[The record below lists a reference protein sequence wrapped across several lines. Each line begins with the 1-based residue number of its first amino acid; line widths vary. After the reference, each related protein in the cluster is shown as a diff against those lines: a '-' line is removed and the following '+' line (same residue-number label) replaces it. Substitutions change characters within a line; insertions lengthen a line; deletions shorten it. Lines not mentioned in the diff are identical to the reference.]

1 MDRKVDDYLVHAFRK
16 ILRPLVKILVRS
28 GMRYDEFCQLVKGV
42 YIESG
47 IRDGIGLPGEPTISK
62 VAVATGIGKRD
73 VEAYVTDS
81 ARQIQPKK
89 TIQAALSEI
98 LHRWHTDPFYLG
110 PYGVPLEIEFASARG
125 RSFTD
130 LASSVDP
137 TIEPGILL
145 EELLKSGAVT
155 NSGELHLKVLS
166 RTFLVPEPMSP
177 VMLEYFGNTIT
188 NLTTTLEFNMD
199 PDRGAKRLQ
208 RSVYA
213 DRGLTA
219 SQIEQFESF
228 AKTKSQEFMVDIDNW
243 LADNFPKTETPDGPL
258 FDVGI
263 SVFQYV
269 RSGEVEPPLST
280 LLPVSP
286 SSAT

>member
-1 MDRKVDDYLVHAFRK
+1 MNGKVNDYLVHAFQK
-16 ILRPLVKILVRS
+16 ILRPLVKILIRS
-28 GMRYDEFCQLVKGV
+28 GMRYEDFCQLVKGV

-47 IRDGIGLPGEPTISK
+47 IRDGIGLPGEPSLSK
-62 VAVATGIGKRD
+62 IAVATGIGKRD
-73 VEAYVTDS
+73 VEAYVHDA
-81 ARQIQPKK
+81 ARLIQPKR

-98 LHRWHTDPFYLG
+98 LHRWHTDPTYLG
-110 PYGVPLEIEFASARG
+110 PYGVPLEIEFLVGKG
-125 RSFTD
+125 RSFSE
-130 LASSVDP
+130 LAASVDP
-137 TIEPGILL
+137 TIEPGLLL

-155 NSGELHLKVLS
+155 NSGERHLKVLS

-199 PDRGAKRLQ
+199 SEQSSKRLQ

-219 SQIEQFESF
+219 QQLEEFEAY
-228 AKTKSQEFMVDIDNW
+228 AKTKAQEFMVDIDNW
-243 LADNFPKTETPDGPL
+243 LADSIPVEEKATEPV

-269 RSGEVEPPLST
+269 RSNTPEPSL
-280 LLPVSP
+280 
-286 SSAT
+286 ATILGSQA

>member
-1 MDRKVDDYLVHAFRK
+1 MNRKVDDYLVHAFRK
-16 ILRPLVKILVRS
+16 ILRPLVKILIRS

-42 YIESG
+42 YVESA
-47 IRDGIGLPGEPTISK
+47 ILDGIGLPGEPTVSK
-62 VAVATGIGKRD
+62 LAIATGIGKRD
-73 VEAYVTDS
+73 VESYVNDS
-81 ARQIQPKK
+81 DRQIAPKK
-89 TIQAALSEI
+89 TIQVALSEI
-98 LHRWHTDPFYLG
+98 LHRWHTDPTYLG
-110 PYGVPLEIEFASARG
+110 PYGVPLEIEFSTAKG
-125 RSFTD
+125 RSFAD
-130 LASSVDP
+130 LANSVDSS
-137 TIEPGILL
+137 IEPGVLL

-155 NSGELHLKVLS
+155 NSGDRHLKVLS

-199 PDRGAKRLQ
+199 PARDSKRLQ

-219 SQIEQFESF
+219 SQIAEFESY
-228 AKTKSQEFMVDIDNW
+228 AKAKAQEFMVEVDNW
-243 LADNFPKTETPDGPL
+243 LADTFSKEEAADGPV

-269 RSGEVEPPLST
+269 RANAPEKSLRDALPPQS
-280 LLPVSP
+280 
-286 SSAT
+286 

>member
-1 MDRKVDDYLVHAFRK
+1 MTREVNDYLVHAFQK

-47 IRDGIGLPGEPTISK
+47 IRDGVGLPGDPTISK
-62 VAVATGIGKRD
+62 IAIATGVGKRD
-73 VEAYVTDS
+73 IEAHVNDS
-81 ARQIQPKK
+81 ARSILPKK

-98 LHRWHTDPFYLG
+98 LHRWNTDPAYLG
-110 PYGVPLEIEFASARG
+110 PYGVPLEIEFAASRG

-137 TIEPGILL
+137 SVDPGIFL

-155 NSGELHLKVLS
+155 NSGERHLKVLS
-166 RTFLVPEPMSP
+166 RIFLVPEPMSP

-199 PDRGAKRLQ
+199 PEKASKRLQ

-213 DRGLTA
+213 DRGLTEGQLA
-219 SQIEQFESF
+219 EFENY
-228 AKTKSQEFMVDIDNW
+228 AKAKAQEFMVDIDNW
-243 LADNFPKTETPDGPL
+243 LADNCPRDDAPGAPV

-269 RSGEVEPPLST
+269 RSSQQETPLRE
-280 LLPVSP
+280 LLQTSSSP
-286 SSAT
+286 

>member
-1 MDRKVDDYLVHAFRK
+1 MSSNVDDYLVHAFQK
-16 ILRPLVKILVRS
+16 ILRPLVKILIRS
-28 GMRYDEFCQLVKGV
+28 GVRYDEFCQLIKGV

-47 IRDGIGLPGEPTISK
+47 IRDGIGLPGDPSLSK
-62 VAVATGIGKRD
+62 VAIATGIGKRD
-73 VEAYVTDS
+73 VETYVSDS
-81 ARQIQPKK
+81 ARSIKPKR
-89 TIQAALSEI
+89 TIQGALSEV
-98 LHRWHTDPFYLG
+98 LHRWHTDPTYLG
-110 PYGVPLEIEFASARG
+110 PYGVPLEIEFATGKG

-130 LASSVDP
+130 LASSVDDS
-137 TIEPGILL
+137 IEPGILL

-155 NSGELHLKVLS
+155 NSGERHLKVLS

-199 PDRGAKRLQ
+199 PDRSTKRLQ

-213 DRGLTA
+213 DKGLTEA
-219 SQIEQFESF
+219 QLAEFESY
-228 AKTKSQEFMVDIDNW
+228 AKAKAQEFMVEVDNW
-243 LADNFPKTETPDGPL
+243 LADTIPKDQKAIGPL

-269 RSGEVEPPLST
+269 RSDQPEPPL
-280 LLPVSP
+280 PEVIG
-286 SSAT
+286 AKQ

>member
-1 MDRKVDDYLVHAFRK
+1 MTSKVDDYLVHAFQK

-42 YIESG
+42 YIESS

-62 VAVATGIGKRD
+62 VAIATGIGKRD
-73 VEAYVTDS
+73 VEAYVNDS
-81 ARQIQPKK
+81 ARLISPKK
-89 TIQAALSEI
+89 TIQVALSEI
-98 LHRWHTDPFYLG
+98 LHRWHTDPTYLG
-110 PYGVPLEIEFASARG
+110 PYGVPLEIEYSATKG
-125 RSFTD
+125 RSFAE
-130 LASSVDP
+130 LANSVDP
-137 TIEPGILL
+137 SVEPAIFL

-155 NSGELHLKVLS
+155 NSGERHLKVLS

-199 PDRGAKRLQ
+199 PERTSKRLQ

-213 DRGLTA
+213 DRGLTE
-219 SQIEQFESF
+219 SQLAEFEIY
-228 AKTKSQEFMVDIDNW
+228 AKSKAQEFMVDIDNW
-243 LADNFPKTETPDGPL
+243 LADNCPRDDTHNTPV

-269 RSGEVEPPLST
+269 RSSQPEVPLGN
-280 LLPVSP
+280 LLP
-286 SSAT
+286 SSS

>member
-1 MDRKVDDYLVHAFRK
+1 MNNKVDDYLVHAFEK
-16 ILRPLVKILVRS
+16 ILRPLVKILIRS
-28 GMRYDEFCQLVKGV
+28 GVRYDEFCQLIKGV

-47 IRDGIGLPGEPTISK
+47 IRDGIGLPGDPSLSK
-62 VAVATGIGKRD
+62 IAIATGIGKRD
-73 VEAYVTDS
+73 VESYVSDS
-81 ARQIQPKK
+81 SRLIKPKP

-98 LHRWHTDPFYLG
+98 LHRWHTDPSYLG
-110 PYGVPLEIEFASARG
+110 PYGVPLEIEFAAGKG
-125 RSFTD
+125 RSFAD
-130 LASSVDP
+130 LASSVGDS
-137 TIEPGILL
+137 IEPGILL

-155 NSGELHLKVLS
+155 TSGDRHLKVLS

-199 PDRGAKRLQ
+199 PERSTKRLQ

-213 DRGLTA
+213 DRGLTE
-219 SQIEQFESF
+219 SQLEEFEAY
-228 AKTKSQEFMVDIDNW
+228 AKAKAQEFMVDVDNW
-243 LADNFPKTETPDGPL
+243 LADTIPKDEKPVGQI

-269 RSGEVEPPLST
+269 RSGEVEAPLPE
-280 LLPVSP
+280 LVGIRP
-286 SSAT
+286 

>member
-1 MDRKVDDYLVHAFRK
+1 MSSKVDDYLVHAFQK
-16 ILRPLVKILVRS
+16 ILRPLVKILIRS
-28 GMRYDEFCQLVKGV
+28 GVRYDEFCQLIKGV

-47 IRDGIGLPGEPTISK
+47 IRDGIGLPGDPSLSK
-62 VAVATGIGKRD
+62 VAIATGIGKRD
-73 VEAYVTDS
+73 VETYVSDS
-81 ARQIQPKK
+81 SRSIKPKP
-89 TIQAALSEI
+89 TIQAALSEV
-98 LHRWHTDPFYLG
+98 LHRWHTDPTYLG
-110 PYGVPLEIEFASARG
+110 PYGVPLEIEFASGKG

-130 LASSVDP
+130 LASSVDDS
-137 TIEPGILL
+137 IDPGILL

-155 NSGELHLKVLS
+155 NSGERHLKVLS

-199 PDRGAKRLQ
+199 PERSTKRLQ

-213 DRGLTA
+213 DKGLTEA
-219 SQIEQFESF
+219 QLAEFESY
-228 AKTKSQEFMVDIDNW
+228 AKGKAQEFMVEVDNW
-243 LADNFPKTETPDGPL
+243 LADTIPKDQKVVGPL

-269 RSGEVEPPLST
+269 RSDRPEPPLAEVV
-280 LLPVSP
+280 VSK
-286 SSAT
+286 T

>member
-1 MDRKVDDYLVHAFRK
+1 MNRKVDDYLVHAFRK
-16 ILRPLVKILVRS
+16 ILRPLVKILIRS

-42 YIESG
+42 YVESA
-47 IRDGIGLPGEPTISK
+47 ILDGIGLPGEPTVSK
-62 VAVATGIGKRD
+62 LAIATGIGKRD
-73 VEAYVTDS
+73 VESYINDS
-81 ARQIQPKK
+81 DRQIAPKK
-89 TIQAALSEI
+89 TIQVALSEI
-98 LHRWHTDPFYLG
+98 LHRWHTDPTYLG
-110 PYGVPLEIEFASARG
+110 PYGVPLEIEFSTAKG
-125 RSFTD
+125 RSFSD

-137 TIEPGILL
+137 SIEPGVLL

-155 NSGELHLKVLS
+155 NSGDRHLKVLS

-188 NLTTTLEFNMD
+188 SLTTTLEFNMD
-199 PDRGAKRLQ
+199 PARDSKRLQ

-219 SQIEQFESF
+219 SQITEFESY
-228 AKTKSQEFMVDIDNW
+228 AKAKAQEFMVEVDNW
-243 LADNFPKTETPDGPL
+243 LADTFSKEDAEDGPV

-269 RSGEVEPPLST
+269 RSNAPEKSLRDALPPQS
-280 LLPVSP
+280 
-286 SSAT
+286 